1 MGFRHLV
8 VVDGNLFVVGMITR
22 SDMNEHHLEHIW
34 HSEVCM
40 YVPIGTSLPDSV
52 QYTYIQYIVCVYV
65 LYV

>member
-40 YVPIGTSLPDSV
+40 YVCMYVFVFVMYVFAECIMMATVANV
-52 QYTYIQYIVCVYV
+52 QY
-65 LYV
+65 